1 MKIQTLLIVAVATA
15 AVFPAFARAAGSETN
30 SPDVAEFKA
39 GSPTAGADRE
49 AGRPAWLSLA
59 DVPDN
64 KVADLSALHREM
76 RHILRSERELLVPL
90 NAEFATEMD
99 PLLALDIQKRIQ
111 ALKIETELSL
121 MRTQAVH
128 ARREGRL
135 ESAERIE
142 AILDDMATGNAANKA
157 IAPASPRQ
165 VPADVPASR

>member
-15 AVFPAFARAAGSETN
+15 AVFPAIAQAAGSETN

-39 GSPTAGADRE
+39 GSPAAGTDRE
-49 AGRPAWLSLA
+49 AARPAWLSLA
-59 DVPDN
+59 DVPDS
-64 KVADLSALHREM
+64 KVADLSDLHREM
-76 RHILRSERELLVPL
+76 RQILRSERELLVPL

-111 ALKIETELSL
+111 ELKIETELSL

-142 AILDDMATGNAANKA
+142 AILDDMVTGNAANKA
-157 IAPASPRQ
+157 IAPASPRRA
-165 VPADVPASR
+165 PADVPASR